1 MEIFRSKLMY
11 YLANFEYREPNSK
24 YWNEIKK
31 STRKKRLQ
39 GSELLEGNTDR
50 LYRKD
55 PRFIIR
61 EDLERKI
68 NNSSTPLMEKD
79 NASQISDLLRKEMVK
94 DPKNYNRR
102 KKFKNV
108 ESRDFRYKIEDFLE
122 DLDKKK
128 KRRGQVVS
136 RLNKV
141 GVSTPSQ
148 TSPEVKPVITS
159 SRPDA
164 KLILPSSEI
173 EAPQDLILPKKK
185 KKKVV
190 TTSEAVSKTP
200 TSPSKKGL
208 EGFADSVSKEGFLGK
223 DAPKVVNKV
232 KPNRLGLKVL
242 GGTALAGG
250 ALYGL
255 NKLRKS
261 RSDKGKT
268 RGRYKR

>member
-1 MEIFRSKLMY
+1 MY
-11 YLANFEYREPNSK
+11 YLADFEYREPNSQ

-31 STRKKRLQ
+31 PNRKKRLQ
-39 GSELLEGNTDR
+39 NSELLEGNTDL

-55 PRFIIR
+55 PRFKVIK
-61 EDLERKI
+61 DLQRQS
-68 NNSSTPLMEKD
+68 NNSSTPLMDRE
-79 NASQISDLLRKEMVK
+79 NSSQLSEIIRKEMVK
-94 DPKNYNRR
+94 DPKNYKRR
-102 KKFKNV
+102 KKFKDV

-122 DLDKKK
+122 DLDKRN

-164 KLILPSSEI
+164 KLILPSQKTET
-173 EAPQDLILPKKK
+173 PQDLILPKKK
-185 KKKVV
+185 QKKVV
-190 TTSEAVSKTP
+190 TTAETVSKTP
-200 TSPSKKGL
+200 TSSSKKGL
-208 EGFADSVSKEGFLGK
+208 EGFADSVSKEGFLGN
-223 DAPKVVNKV
+223 DTPKVATKV

-242 GGTALAGG
+242 GATALAGG